1 MGGSK
6 ARGFRG
12 STHQDE
18 LEEGGLVDLDEFR
31 VEGFV
36 LLLLVAFALLLL
48 RVVLAVL
55 DHLLQDLGGNV
66 GERDGRLGSGV
77 CG

>member
-1 MGGSK
+1 
-6 ARGFRG
+6 
-12 STHQDE
+12 
-18 LEEGGLVDLDEFR
+18 
-31 VEGFV
+31 
-36 LLLLVAFALLLL
+36 
-48 RVVLAVL
+48 VVLAVL